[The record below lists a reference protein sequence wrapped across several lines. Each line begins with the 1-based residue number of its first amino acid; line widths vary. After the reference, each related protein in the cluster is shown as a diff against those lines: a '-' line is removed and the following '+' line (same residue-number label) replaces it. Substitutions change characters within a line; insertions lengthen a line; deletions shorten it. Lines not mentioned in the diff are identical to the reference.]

1 MKLSNLIKNLYQ
13 QVFIGLVVQHTQ
25 VKICVQMLKG
35 KKVEKEV
42 FKSFDISHSQP
53 NTEVNAFIK
62 KYMDESPFSYV
73 SVLNDA
79 LAQGA
84 LPTCSMHEAENFND
98 LSPCVTLC
106 NDNDWMVYAEKS
118 ELNALQKRFSVT
130 GIDFIFSPFL
140 LLSNFFKDKI
150 EGKAS
155 LLVLIQED
163 ALSLS
168 VFCEGKLLFG
178 QHYNMTDAVE
188 DESLSEEIEEN
199 SEDSLGFDLDDEDS
213 LSINLDDIDALDELD
228 ALDDL
233 DNLDDLE
240 DLDDLDDL
248 DDIEDFEESLND
260 AVEESEIA
268 LEEAKSKH
276 ESKIDSFS
284 DDYKHFQLIQGAL
297 NQFYADDKYNSQFI
311 EEIYIANTNEDG
323 HDLVK
328 FLEEELFV
336 SVFKRT
342 INIEKELVS
351 MSIQEAK
358 NEK

>member
-13 QVFIGLVVQHTQ
+13 QVFLGLVVQNTE
-25 VKICVQMLKG
+25 VRVCVQMLKG

-42 FKSFDISHSQP
+42 KKRFEISHAKPSAEL
-53 NTEVNAFIK
+53 NTFIK
-62 KYMDESPFSYV
+62 QYMDESPFSYV
-73 SVLNDA
+73 SILNDA
-79 LAQGA
+79 LVQGA
-84 LPTCSMHEAENFND
+84 LPTCSMHEAENFSD
-98 LSPCVTLC
+98 LASCVTLC
-106 NDNDWMVYAEKS
+106 NENNWMVYAEKS

-130 GIDFIFSPFL
+130 GVDFIFSPFL
-140 LLSNFFKDKI
+140 LLSNFFKDKT

-155 LLVLIQED
+155 LLVLIQHD
-163 ALSLS
+163 FLSLC
-168 VFCEGKLLFG
+168 VFCEGKLLFA

-188 DESLSEEIEEN
+188 DESLSEEIGE
-199 SEDSLGFDLDDEDS
+199 STEDSLGFDLDDEDS

-233 DNLDDLE
+233 DNLDDL
-240 DLDDLDDL
+240 DDLDEL

-276 ESKIDSFS
+276 ESKIDNFS
-284 DDYKHFQLIQGAL
+284 DEYKHFQLIQGAL
-297 NQFYADDKYNSQFI
+297 NQFYADDKYNNQFV
-311 EEIYIANTNEDG
+311 EEVYIANTNEDG

-342 INIEKELVS
+342 IDIEKELVS
-351 MSIQEAK
+351 MSIKEAR